1 MSALVRPIM
10 SAHPT
15 WREILINGALAA
27 HHGADLLFGTAGV
40 RALEAAA
47 YRSLAPFTLM
57 ARAGEAAA
65 DWLQTRAPHGHLL
78 FVAGPGNNGGD
89 ALVAATVLHLAGRAV
104 TVWLAADPAKLPDDA
119 HRAWTEARAANVPI
133 EPLHTP
139 ASVPATTTA
148 IVDGLFGIGLARP
161 LTGLHAALVDTLN
174 ASGLPVYALDIPSGL
189 NGDTGQPLAPGSPV
203 VRARATL
210 TFLAAKPGLLTGG
223 GRDAAGDIALADLQ
237 AAQPAY
243 DGVIEAE
250 ALINTP
256 ARWLAHLPRRRHD
269 GHKGS
274 YGSVAIVGGAHG
286 MVGAPLLTARGALYL
301 GAGKVHVVSLAA
313 DAPRVDSAQPE
324 LMLHTWGTLDLG
336 SMQALAVGPGMST
349 AKDAE
354 AALDHLLDRMLSSR
368 IPAVFD
374 ADALNL
380 FAKVPALLAH
390 LTQLAQSGV
399 PVVLTPHPLEAAR
412 LLQLDAPTVQRDRLA
427 AAKAL
432 VNRTGAVVVLKGSG
446 TVITAPGM
454 TPAVNPT
461 GNGGLASGGTGDV
474 LTGMVG
480 ALLAQG
486 VPAREAALSAVWL
499 HGRAADDLVASGE
512 GPIGLYASE
521 LCAPA
526 RRALNAL
533 LASDTRG

>member
-1 MSALVRPIM
+1 M
-10 SAHPT
+10 SAHSS
-15 WREILINGALAA
+15 WREILIDGALAA
-27 HHGADLLFGTAGV
+27 HHGADLLFGTAGI

-47 YRSLAPFTLM
+47 YRSLEPFALM

-65 DWLQTRAPHGHLL
+65 DWLQTRIPHGHVL

-119 HRAWTEARAANVPI
+119 RRAWAEACAANVPI
-133 EPLHTP
+133 EVLHTP
-139 ASVPATTTA
+139 ASVPPAATA

-174 ASGLPVYALDIPSGL
+174 ASSLPVYALDIPSGL
-189 NGDTGQPLAPGSPV
+189 NGDTGQPPAPDSPV
-203 VRARATL
+203 IQARATI
-210 TFLAAKPGLLTGG
+210 TFLALKPGLLTGN

-243 DGVIEAE
+243 DGVIEAD

-256 ARWLAHLPRRRHD
+256 ARWLGHVPRRCHN
-269 GHKGS
+269 GHKGT
-274 YGSVAIVGGAHG
+274 YGSVAVVGGALG
-286 MVGAPLLTARGALYL
+286 MVGAPLLSARGALYL

-313 DAPRVDSAQPE
+313 DAPHVDAVQPE
-324 LMLHTWGTLDLG
+324 LMLHTWGTLNVGD
-336 SMQALAVGPGMST
+336 MQALAVGPGMGTGKES
-349 AKDAE
+349 E
-354 AALDHLLDRMLSSR
+354 AALEHLLDRMLSTR
-368 IPAVFD
+368 TPAVFD

-380 FAKVPALLAH
+380 FAKVPALLAR
-390 LTQLAQSGV
+390 LTQLAGSGV
-399 PVVLTPHPLEAAR
+399 SLVLTPHPLEAAR
-412 LLQLDAPTVQRDRLA
+412 LLHTDAHNVQHDRLA

-446 TVITAPGM
+446 TIIAAPGM
-454 TPAVNPT
+454 PPAINPT
-461 GNGGLASGGTGDV
+461 GNGGLATGGTGDV
-474 LTGMVG
+474 LTGMIG
-480 ALLAQG
+480 ALLAQSM
-486 VPAREAALSAVWL
+486 PPREAALAAVWL
-499 HGRAADDLVASGE
+499 HGRAADDLVQMGE
-512 GPIGLYASE
+512 GPIGLHAGE

-533 LASDTRG
+533 LASEIRR